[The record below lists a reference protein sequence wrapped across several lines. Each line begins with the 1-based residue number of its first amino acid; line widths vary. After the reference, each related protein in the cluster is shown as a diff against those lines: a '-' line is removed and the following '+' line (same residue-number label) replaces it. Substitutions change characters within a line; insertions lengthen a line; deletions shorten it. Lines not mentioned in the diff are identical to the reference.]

1 MKLNRV
7 SGILSV
13 AVLAGLW
20 GCSSQKQVAQQYVY
34 DDLYANSSDVRAV
47 AYSNKR
53 SGNAER
59 VQPGDESVVTRTQP
73 KASVDEY
80 YSPELSA
87 GNYKKGQPGYSNED
101 YDAGYA
107 DGYHNAQRT
116 SGWNSPYAYNSWN
129 RWNSWNNWGWG
140 GFGGWGYNNWYSP
153 GISIG
158 LGWGRPWG
166 WGGGFYDP
174 FWGGGWGYNNW
185 AYSPYGYGYGY
196 WDSPW
201 GWGRNR
207 IYNNYYYY
215 GNGGG
220 SGNVNNG
227 GTYTNPSRNRYTR
240 SQSAYNSDF
249 DNSVSSPNRA
259 GRQSYNNGSATSGAS
274 DYYSRPRRDGGSYGS
289 ESYNSYSRPNSGYSN
304 NNSYNNYSR
313 PGSNSNNW
321 GGSDNSSRSNSNY
334 SNSNSS
340 SSFGGGSSSSGSSGG
355 GGGGRSR
362 GPR

>member
-53 SGNAER
+53 SGAVER
-59 VQPGDESVVTRTQP
+59 VQPGEESVVTRGQS
-73 KASVDEY
+73 KESIDEY

-87 GNYKKGQPGYSNED
+87 GNYKRGQPGYSNQD

-107 DGYHNAQRT
+107 DGFNNAQRT
-116 SGWNSPYAYNSWN
+116 AGWNNVGWN

-140 GFGGWGYNNWYSP
+140 GGFGGWGWNNWMSP

-166 WGGGFYDP
+166 WGGFYDP
-174 FWGGGWGYNNW
+174 FWGGGWGWNNW
-185 AYSPYGYGYGY
+185 AYSPWGFNDWGWGGGFG
-196 WDSPW
+196 

-207 IYNNYYYY
+207 VWINNNYYY
-215 GNGGG
+215 GNGGTG
-220 SGNVNNG
+220 SGVV
-227 GTYTNPSRNRYTR
+227 TNPGTNYSRPRTRADYDRYQAAYNEDAYRSNASRNG
-240 SQSAYNSDF
+240 Q
-249 DNSVSSPNRA
+249 RA
-259 GRQSYNNGSATSGAS
+259 GADANS
-274 DYYSRPRRDGGSYGS
+274 YYSRPRQDYGSPSWNERNSSGNGGSYSRGGYS
-289 ESYNSYSRPNSGYSN
+289 QPSYSNGGNYQQNRSSNSGW
-304 NNSYNNYSR
+304 NNSWSNR
-313 PGSNSNNW
+313 GS
-321 GGSDNSSRSNSNY
+321 SSGFENRSSG
-334 SNSNSS
+334 
-340 SSFGGGSSSSGSSGG
+340 SSFGGGSSGGGSVGG